1 VLTGSPYGRRMGFC
15 PSSHNAEE
23 LDGRIGIMTS
33 EHVLRVLSSAAGVV
47 ITILGGIAPP
57 LWVTEESPELK
68 KVVEGGKAERRLQ
81 SKRP

>member
-1 VLTGSPYGRRMGFC
+1 
-15 PSSHNAEE
+15 
-23 LDGRIGIMTS
+23 MTS